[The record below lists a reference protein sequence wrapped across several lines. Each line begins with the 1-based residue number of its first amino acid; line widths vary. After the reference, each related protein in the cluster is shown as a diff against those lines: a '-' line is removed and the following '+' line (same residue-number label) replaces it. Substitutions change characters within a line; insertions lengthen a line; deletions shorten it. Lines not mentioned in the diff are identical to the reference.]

1 MTRNVAKYQQVVE
14 WIRQCLDTGKLQTG
28 DKLESE
34 NEIGLRFGISRQ
46 TVRHALSILE
56 REGIIE
62 SRQGSGNYVLPV
74 KEVSESS
81 PRKNMNSKTA
91 VVVSTYVNGYIFPK
105 IIQGMEKVLEKE
117 NWKIRITF
125 THNRYETERKVLT
138 QLIED
143 EDVDGLIIEP
153 ARTGLPSPNLEYYRK
168 LQERGIPIVFFHSY
182 FREMD
187 IPHVS
192 IDDKRAGYLAAE
204 HLIEQGH
211 RKIAGIFKLDDGQGQ
226 RRFSGYMQALS
237 EYGMKIRNQ
246 QIVWLDTEEEQ
257 DMAASKERIFRRLRG
272 CTGCVCYNDEVAN
285 HLIELCGEAG
295 IRVPEDLS
303 LVSIDNS
310 DLARLG
316 SVLLTSVVHPMEAL
330 GQKAALNML
339 ELVKNPKFDA
349 TYEFTP
355 DIEVRDSVL
364 PRK

>member
-1 MTRNVAKYQQVVE
+1 MARNVAKYQQVID
-14 WIRQCLDTGKLQTG
+14 WIRQCLDTGKLQAG

-56 REGIIE
+56 RDGMIE
-62 SRQGSGNYVLPV
+62 SRQGSGNYILPV
-74 KEVSESS
+74 TEGAESS
-81 PRKNMNSKTA
+81 SRKNVSAKTA

-105 IIQGMEKVLEKE
+105 IIQGMEKILEKE

-125 THNRYETERKVLT
+125 THNRFETERKVLT

-153 ARTGLPSPNLEYYRK
+153 TRTGLPSPNLEYYRR

-211 RKIAGIFKLDDGQGQ
+211 RKIAGIFKLDDGQGP
-226 RRFSGYMQALS
+226 RRFSGYIQALS
-237 EYGMKIRNQ
+237 DYGVKIRNHQ
-246 QIVWLDTEEEQ
+246 VIWLDTEEEQ
-257 DMAASKERIFRRLRG
+257 DMATSKERIFRRLRG

-285 HLIELCGEAG
+285 RLIELCSEEG
-295 IRVPEDLS
+295 IQVPEDLS

-310 DLARLG
+310 DLARMG
-316 SVLLTSVVHPMEAL
+316 SILLTSVVHPMEVL

-339 ELVKNPKFDA
+339 ELAKNPRFDA

>member
-81 PRKNMNSKTA
+81 PRKNMNSKPA

>member
-211 RKIAGIFKLDDGQGQ
+211 RKIAGLFKLDDGQGQ

-246 QIVWLDTEEEQ
+246 QVVWLDTEEEQ
-257 DMAASKERIFRRLRG
+257 DMAVSKERIFRRLRG

-285 HLIELCGEAG
+285 HLIELCGEIG

-339 ELVKNPKFDA
+339 ELANNPMFDA

>member
-226 RRFSGYMQALS
+226 RRFSGYIQALS

-246 QIVWLDTEEEQ
+246 QVVWLDTEEEQ
-257 DMAASKERIFRRLRG
+257 DMAVSKERIFRRLRG

-316 SVLLTSVVHPMEAL
+316 SVLLTSVVHPMEEL

-339 ELVKNPKFDA
+339 ELVKNPMFDA
-349 TYEFTP
+349 TYEFAP

>member
-1 MTRNVAKYQQVVE
+1 MARNVAKYQQVIE
-14 WIRQCLDTGKLQTG
+14 WIRQCLDTGKLQAG

-46 TVRHALSILE
+46 TVRHALSVLE
-56 REGIIE
+56 REGVVE

-74 KEVSESS
+74 AEVSELSS
-81 PRKNMNSKTA
+81 KKNTSSRTA

-117 NWKIRITF
+117 NWKIRIMF

-168 LQERGIPIVFFHSY
+168 LQERKIPIVFFHSY

-192 IDDKRAGYLAAE
+192 MDDKRAGYLATE

-226 RRFSGYMQALS
+226 RRFSGYVQALS
-237 EYGMKIRNQ
+237 DYAIKIRNHQ
-246 QIVWLDTEEEQ
+246 VVWFDTEEEQ
-257 DMAASKERIFRRLRG
+257 NLAASRERILRRFEG
-272 CTGCVCYNDEVAN
+272 CTACVCYNDEVAN
-285 HLIELCGEAG
+285 RLIELCSGVD
-295 IRVPEDLS
+295 IRIPEDLS

-316 SVLLTSVVHPMEAL
+316 NILLTSVIHPMEEL
-330 GQKAALNML
+330 GKKAALNML
-339 ELVKNPKFDA
+339 ELVKNPMFDA

-355 DIEVRDSVL
+355 GIEVRESVL

>member
-1 MTRNVAKYQQVVE
+1 MARNVAKYQQVID
-14 WIRQCLDTGKLQTG
+14 WIRQCLSTGKLQAG

-56 REGIIE
+56 RDGVIE

-74 KEVSESS
+74 TGVSGSS
-81 PRKNMNSKTA
+81 SKRNISSKTA

-153 ARTGLPSPNLEYYRK
+153 ARTGLPSPNLECYRK

-192 IDDKRAGYLAAE
+192 MDDKRAGYLAAK

-226 RRFSGYMQALS
+226 RRFSGYVQALS
-237 EYGMKIRNQ
+237 DYGMKIRNQ
-246 QIVWLDTEEEQ
+246 QVVWLDTEEEQ
-257 DMAASKERIFRRLRG
+257 DMAVSKERIFRRLRG

-285 HLIELCGEAG
+285 HLIELCGESG
-295 IRVPEDLS
+295 IQIPKDLS

-339 ELVKNPKFDA
+339 ELARNPMFDA
-349 TYEFTP
+349 TYEFAP